1 MKTVLSIAI
10 LLCTT
15 ILYGQNTPI
24 SSTNTPYLFI
34 LGTLQDGGSPHIG
47 CEKDCCKDFDPNKK
61 IVSLGIIDPKNEK
74 RFLIEATPDIT
85 SQLKELK
92 HQLPGKTNY
101 TPDGIFLTHAHI
113 GHYTG
118 LMQLG
123 REAMNTKS
131 VKVFAMPKM
140 KVYLENNGPWS
151 QLVSLH
157 NIEVEQ
163 IENDEWKNIS
173 SSIKIKPLLVPHRDE
188 YSETVGFI
196 IEGPQKKVL
205 FIPDIDKWEKWK
217 TDIVSLIKQVD
228 YAFLDGTFFS
238 NSEVAYRNVEE
249 IPHPLV
255 MESLKLFENLSIEDK
270 NKVYF
275 IHLNHTNPLLNK
287 KSDAFQ
293 RLTKSGF
300 NIASINMRFNL

>member
-1 MKTVLSIAI
+1 M
-10 LLCTT
+10 
-15 ILYGQNTPI
+15 YGQNA
-24 SSTNTPYLFI
+24 STKSNNAPYLLI

-47 CEKDCCKDFDPNKK
+47 CEKECCKDFDPNKK

-74 RFLIEATPDIT
+74 RFLIEATPDIS

-92 HQLPGKTNY
+92 HQLPGKTAFA
-101 TPDGIFLTHAHI
+101 PDAIFLTHAHV

-131 VKVFAMPKM
+131 VKVFTMPKL

-157 NIEVEQ
+157 NIDLTQ
-163 IENDEWKNIS
+163 IENNEWVNIT

-196 IEGPQKKVL
+196 IEGPQRKLL

-228 YAFLDGTFFS
+228 YAFLDGTFYS

-255 MESLKLFENLSIEDK
+255 TESFKLFENLSLQDK

-287 KSDAFQ
+287 KSDVFQ
-293 RLTKSGF
+293 TLTKKGF
-300 NIASINMRFNL
+300 HVATINMRFNL

>member
-1 MKTVLSIAI
+1 MKTVLSIVI
-10 LLCTT
+10 FFCTT
-15 ILYGQNTPI
+15 ILYGQNKPI
-24 SSTNTPYLFI
+24 SSTNTPYLLI

-47 CEKDCCKDFDPNKK
+47 CEKDCCKDFDPTKK
-61 IVSLGIIDPKNEK
+61 IVSLGIMDPKNEK

-92 HQLPGKTNY
+92 DQLPGKT
-101 TPDGIFLTHAHI
+101 THAPDGIFLTHAHI

-140 KVYLENNGPWS
+140 KAYLENNGPWS
-151 QLVSLH
+151 QLISLH

-188 YSETVGFI
+188 YSETVGYI
-196 IEGPQKKVL
+196 IEGPQKKIL

-255 MESLKLFENLSIEDK
+255 TESLKLFENLSLQDK

-287 KSDAFQ
+287 KSEAFQ
-293 RLTKSGF
+293 IVTKSGF
-300 NIASINMRFNL
+300 HIASINMKFNL

>member
-287 KSDAFQ
+287 KSEAFQ
-293 RLTKSGF
+293 IVTKSGF
-300 NIASINMRFNL
+300 HIASINMKFNL

>member
-1 MKTVLSIAI
+1 MKINFFIIT
-10 LLCTT
+10 LLITT
-15 ILYGQNTPI
+15 ILYGQNT
-24 SSTNTPYLFI
+24 STNSNNSPYLLI

-47 CEKDCCKDFDPNKK
+47 CQKECCKKIDSNKK
-61 IVSLGIIDPKNEK
+61 VVSLGIIDPMNEK
-74 RFLIEATPDIT
+74 KFLVEATPDIT
-85 SQLKELK
+85 SQLEAFNKTQKEKLA
-92 HQLPGKTNY
+92 Y
-101 TPDGIFLTHAHI
+101 VPDGIFLTHAHI

-118 LMQLG
+118 LMQFG
-123 REAMNTKS
+123 REAMNSKS

-140 KVYLENNGPWS
+140 KVYLEKNGPWS

-163 IENDEWKNIS
+163 IEENVWKNIT

-188 YSETVGFI
+188 YSETVGYI
-196 IEGPQKKVL
+196 VEGPQKKVL

-217 TDIVSLIKQVD
+217 TDIVSLIRQVD
-228 YAFLDGTFFS
+228 YALVDGTFFS

-255 MESLKLFENLSIEDK
+255 IESLKLFEDISLQDK
-270 NKVYF
+270 NKIYF

-287 KSDAFQ
+287 TSDAY
-293 RLTKSGF
+293 KNVIKKGYHV
-300 NIASINMRFNL
+300 AEINMSFKL

>member
-1 MKTVLSIAI
+1 MKIILSTAI
-10 LLCTT
+10 FLCST
-15 ILYGQNTPI
+15 ILYGQNVTTT
-24 SSTNTPYLFI
+24 SNYAPYLFI

-101 TPDGIFLTHAHI
+101 TLDGIFLTHAHI

-255 MESLKLFENLSIEDK
+255 TESLKLFENLSLQDK

-287 KSDAFQ
+287 KSEAFQ
-293 RLTKSGF
+293 IVTKSGF
-300 NIASINMRFNL
+300 HVASINMKFNL